1 MTTRQ
6 HRDASPDGVPAEQA
20 IAETRAWVRRAVIGL
35 NLCPFA
41 SAVDVKDQIRYVHSD
56 ATDAETLLAT
66 LVVELQRLADT
77 DPELVDTT
85 LVIHPRVLADFQ
97 DFNDFL
103 ELADAALDELE
114 LDGVLQ
120 VASFHPRFQ
129 FADTDPDDI
138 TNATNRSPYPTLHL
152 LREDSV
158 DRAVAAFPDAEAIFE
173 RNMATLEALGAEG
186 WAALQQ
192 SWEDD
197 AAAESGLIADPG
209 ASTHRPTSQ
218 PGHGAHSGMVPPTTS
233 SAIGSLLIVD
243 DNIVQ
248 RMQVVALCR
257 ELGIEMIYEAASG
270 AEALELLSLLVL
282 PPDVAIVDL
291 EMPVMDGV
299 ELIELMHERGL

>member
-1 MTTRQ
+1 MTESANPS
-6 HRDASPDGVPAEQA
+6 DASPEGVPAALA

-41 SAVDVKDQIRYVHSD
+41 RAVDAKDQVRYVLSE

-85 LVIHPRVLADFQ
+85 MVIHPRVFADFE

-103 ELADAALDELE
+103 ELADAAVEDLE

-129 FADTDPDDI
+129 FADTEPDDI

-158 DRAVAAFPDAEAIFE
+158 DRAVAAFPEAETIFE
-173 RNMATLEALGAEG
+173 RNMATLEKLGPAG
-186 WAALQQ
+186 WAAVRKR
-192 SWEDD
+192 WEDD
-197 AAAESGLIADPG
+197 AAAEFGG
-209 ASTHRPTSQ
+209 
-218 PGHGAHSGMVPPTTS
+218 
-233 SAIGSLLIVD
+233 
-243 DNIVQ
+243 
-248 RMQVVALCR
+248 
-257 ELGIEMIYEAASG
+257 
-270 AEALELLSLLVL
+270 
-282 PPDVAIVDL
+282 
-291 EMPVMDGV
+291 
-299 ELIELMHERGL
+299 